1 VFVTTGLDIKHKQG
15 TASNTMSAANLTI
28 LYTSDVNK
36 DTSLKAKARTKDL
49 TLEAK
54 AKTKDSRFCP

>member
-1 VFVTTGLDIKHKQG
+1 
-15 TASNTMSAANLTI
+15 MSAANLTI